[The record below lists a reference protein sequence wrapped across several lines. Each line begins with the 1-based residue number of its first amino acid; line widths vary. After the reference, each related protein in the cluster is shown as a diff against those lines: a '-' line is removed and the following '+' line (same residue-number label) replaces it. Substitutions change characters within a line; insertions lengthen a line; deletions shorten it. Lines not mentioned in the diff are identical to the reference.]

1 MSTVLTRRPARLTAR
16 DRDRDATR
24 AAARQERLF
33 GEPAIEGRQAAAVV
47 PATTSPAVQDES
59 TAPAP
64 APAAAGDD
72 ALAVAAS
79 TLDEAITALWG
90 GLLAGEAAPCPA
102 CGAAMEPRASAG
114 AGMVGG
120 RCGGCATTLA

>member
-33 GEPAIEGRQAAAVV
+33 GEPALERRQAAAVV

-59 TAPAP
+59 PADAPAHV
-64 APAAAGDD
+64 AAGDD
-72 ALAVAAS
+72 ALAVATR
-79 TLDEAITALWG
+79 TLDEAITAVWD
-90 GLLAGEAAPCPA
+90 GLLAGEAPPCPA

-114 AGMVGG
+114 ARVVGG